1 VSLRRAHG
9 KGAGAL
15 LRAETRPLDEIPALN
30 AADTDRALALA
41 ERRGRPFTRG
51 NRAASGRRPAL
62 ALLGVPLDASDPRYR
77 AAMRRADR
85 YRRRRVRELTVQSGG
100 FLGSGVAALLATSA
114 RALAASTVLYTLAG
128 EALARGEHKVSA
140 DLMTSGARLGDA
152 ARQAELTAV
161 GLAAREASARAATRG
176 PDLGRYGAFLAQ
188 GADHE

>member
-1 VSLRRAHG
+1 MTLRRAHG
-9 KGAGAL
+9 KGAGAI
-15 LRAETRPLDEIPALN
+15 LRAEVRPLDEIPPPN
-30 AADTDRALALA
+30 AEDRDHALALA

-77 AAMRRADR
+77 AAMRKADR

-128 EALARGEHKVSA
+128 EALARGEHKTSA

-161 GLAAREASARAATRG
+161 GLAEREASARAANH
-176 PDLGRYGAFLAQ
+176 PPHWLAPLPPVK
-188 GADHE
+188 EPTT